1 MSPLQELLD
10 RQAIVDAVVRWAT
23 ALDDKD
29 WEAARACLGDEI
41 EADYGDLRGSAAH
54 MGAEAFVALRR
65 EALGPLRTHHLST
78 NHLVELA
85 GDEAT
90 CRSAFLIHRL
100 DPALP
105 EPNTYD
111 SLGHY
116 EHGLR
121 RIDGAWRIVRARQ
134 TVAWSRGNA
143 AIHAGARPA
152 EGAGGQPAA
161 R

>member
-1 MSPLQELLD
+1 MNELQRLLD
-10 RQAIVDAVVRWAT
+10 RQAIVDTVVRWAM
-23 ALDDKD
+23 ALDAKD
-29 WEAARACLGDEI
+29 WEAAAACLAAEV
-41 EADYGDLRGSAAH
+41 EADYGDLRGSRDR

-78 NHLVELA
+78 NHLVELE

-100 DPALP
+100 DPGRP
-105 EPNTYD
+105 EPNTFD

-121 RIDGAWRIVRARQ
+121 RIDGHWRIVRVRQ
-134 TVAWSRGNA
+134 EVAWNRGDA
-143 AIHAGARPA
+143 SIHAGARRP
-152 EGAGGQPAA
+152 GGGDQPAA